1 MIIYTVRP
9 GDSLYSIA
17 RDYNTTVDRLAADH
31 ALASPS
37 AL

>member
-17 RDYNTTVDRLAADH
+17 RRYNTTVDRLAADH